1 MENRLSGC
9 GGGLLG
15 LAVGDAMG
23 SVIDK
28 KTWEEIC
35 ENYGPNGLLG
45 YDLQTDYA
53 EITSYTQLAAFAA
66 NGLLLNAARGQGDA
80 HLRYLTTALREWAK
94 SQYFLTNGQRTAC
107 WLAQVPLMRR
117 RVSMDTRMTDFLTR
131 ETLGTPENP
140 VNASQGPGGIT
151 AALPIGLFYDPERL
165 PVAQAAELGASAVA
179 MIHGAPDAFLA
190 GGVVAASAAGMVK
203 DPEKH
208 PAEHFRNGIA
218 IVRERYGEKWPEEM
232 ASLETL
238 LEKAFTLAE
247 DPEITPLVA
256 MTILE
261 CTTAAECLAGS
272 IYACLVHVGN
282 FDEALITAVNH
293 SGRSGAVG
301 ALTGGFMGVRMG
313 AEELPEFYLE
323 SLEVADILRELAKDT
338 AQRRQ
343 FSRIFDDD
351 WDQKYIQGL
360 PAHK

>member
-1 MENRLSGC
+1 METRLSGC
-9 GGGLLG
+9 SGCLLG
-15 LAVGDAMG
+15 IAIGDAMG

-28 KTWEEIC
+28 KTWEESC

-45 YDLQTDYA
+45 YDLQSDYA

-66 NGLLLNAARGQGDA
+66 NGLLVNAARGQGDA
-80 HLRYLTTALREWAK
+80 YLRYLTTGIREWAK
-94 SQYFLTNGQRTAC
+94 SQYFLTSGERTAC

-117 RVSMDTRMTDFLTR
+117 RVSMDTRMTDYLTR

-140 VNASQGPGGIT
+140 VNTAQGPGGIT
-151 AALPIGLFYDPERL
+151 AALPVGLFYDPERL
-165 PVAQAAELGASAVA
+165 TLTQVAELGASAVA

-190 GGVVAASAAGMVK
+190 GGVAAVAVALMQE
-203 DPEKH
+203 DPGKQ
-208 PAEHFRNGIA
+208 PDVHFRKAIQ
-218 IVRERYGEKWPEEM
+218 IVRERYQDRWPEEM
-232 ASLETL
+232 AALEAL
-238 LEKAFTLAE
+238 LEKAITLSD

-256 MTILE
+256 MTILG

-272 IYACLVHVGN
+272 IYACCVHVGN

-301 ALTGGFMGVRMG
+301 ALTGGFMGLKMG
-313 AEELPEFYLE
+313 AEELPDFYLE
-323 SLEVADILRELAKDT
+323 SLEVTNILQELSKDT

-351 WDQKYIQGL
+351 WDQKYIQGM
-360 PAHK
+360 PIR

>member
-1 MENRLSGC
+1 MENRLSAC
-9 GGGLLG
+9 GGCLLG
-15 LAVGDAMG
+15 LAIGDAMG
-23 SVIDK
+23 STIDK

-45 YDLQTDYA
+45 YDLQSDYA
-53 EITSYTQLAAFAA
+53 EITSYTQLAAFVA
-66 NGLLLNAARGQGDA
+66 NGLLLNATRGQGDA
-80 HLRYLTTALREWAK
+80 HLRYLTTAMREWAK
-94 SQYFLTNGQRTAC
+94 SQYFLTTGERTAC

-140 VNASQGPGGIT
+140 VNAAQGPGGIT

-165 PVAQAAELGASAVA
+165 TLTQVAELGASAVA
-179 MIHGAPDAFLA
+179 MIHGAPDAFLS
-190 GGVVAASAAGMVK
+190 GGIVAVAIAGMQE
-203 DPEKH
+203 DPSQQ
-208 PAEHFRNGIA
+208 PQIHFRKA
-218 IVRERYGEKWPEEM
+218 MEVVRERYAERWPEEM
-232 ASLETL
+232 AALEAL
-238 LEKAFTLAE
+238 QEKAFTLAD

-256 MTILE
+256 MTILG

-272 IYACLVHVGN
+272 IYACCVHMGN

-323 SLEVADILRELAKDT
+323 SLEVVEILRELAKDT

-351 WDQKYIQGL
+351 WDQKYIQGM
-360 PAHK
+360 PVH